1 MARDDLLHIYVRV
14 PCKMIR
20 LILDS
25 QIKKEHLRFPGS
37 TVTEISENGGRADKE
52 LLDCYLS

>member
-1 MARDDLLHIYVRV
+1 MVQDDLLYIYGRLL
-14 PCKMIR
+14 CKMVK

-25 QIKKEHLRFPGS
+25 EIKNEHLRFLG
-37 TVTEISENGGRADKE
+37 TRVTEISQNEGRADKE